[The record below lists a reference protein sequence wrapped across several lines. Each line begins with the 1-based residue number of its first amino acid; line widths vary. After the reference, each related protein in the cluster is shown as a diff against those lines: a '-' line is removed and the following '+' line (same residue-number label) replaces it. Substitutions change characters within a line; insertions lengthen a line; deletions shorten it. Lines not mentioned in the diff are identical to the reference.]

1 MELKVQ
7 SGLWYEEVKQTL
19 LNIVNRGRFHNNLPP
34 HTMNDVWV
42 DILPVNQQRLLT
54 LKVWTVRYN
63 VSLEFILEFLLQR
76 HADVRRRHWIKH
88 QVTLGIPLPL
98 LTGPAS
104 RLALED
110 HIKRLYPAGENLRDA
125 AQQLRQ
131 RILDVGTPGRVSY
144 STDAGTMAQNYQKA
158 ILARRREAVEP
169 VFRRPWRGNPF

>member
-1 MELKVQ
+1 MTLAQAALIEWTERVREALLAVNKESWQRKGMVQ
-7 SGLWYEEVKQTL
+7 PKYEQVFFP
-19 LNIVNRGRFHNNLPP
+19 GHFG
-34 HTMNDVWV
+34 
-42 DILPVNQQRLLT
+42 LLT
-54 LKVWTVRYN
+54 WKVWCQRYN
-63 VSLEFILEFLLQR
+63 VSPEFLLTFILR
-76 HADVRRRHWIKH
+76 WYEHCRRPSRNPK
-88 QVTLGIPLPL
+88 VLALGLPTAL
-98 LTGPAS
+98 ITGSSA

-169 VFRRPWRGNPF
+169 TFRRPWRGNPF